1 MKLSIEFDN
10 EQIVQLVRS
19 VQLANWVVNATKS
32 PDEQDESMND
42 FKQYVLAAVFAA
54 GKKDLI
60 HYDKELDG
68 HFLNGELEEDLQN
81 LIDDYD
87 EDIFW
92 EELVARLA
100 DRDWARK
107 HGSAPVEDEGHD
119 ARYERMLQISKEE
132 EKYGE
137 EFEEFGIEHLELVR
151 KPGARE

>member
-1 MKLSIEFDN
+1 MKLNIEFDN
-10 EQIVQLVRS
+10 EQIAHLVRS

-32 PDEQDESMND
+32 PDEQDEGMNG
-42 FKQYVLAAVFAA
+42 FKQYVLATVFKG
-54 GKKDLI
+54 GKKDLV
-60 HYDKELDG
+60 HYDAELDG
-68 HFLNGELEEDLQN
+68 HFLNGELEEDLQS

-107 HGSAPVEDEGHD
+107 HGSAPVEDEDHD

-151 KPGARE
+151 KPGARD